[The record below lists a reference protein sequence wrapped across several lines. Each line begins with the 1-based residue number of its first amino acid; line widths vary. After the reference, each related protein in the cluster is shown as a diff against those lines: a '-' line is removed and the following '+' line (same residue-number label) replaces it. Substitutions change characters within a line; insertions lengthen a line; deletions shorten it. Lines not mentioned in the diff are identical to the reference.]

1 MIRKSKIRKIWFVR
15 ILSVHLWK
23 NNTIMTTIRKEKA
36 RFDTRLPQEQKNFFE
51 RAAIVGGYR
60 NLTDFVIMTVQEKA
74 KEIIEKRDQ
83 IIASQRDSTIF
94 FEAITKPAKP
104 NKALISAAKEY
115 KSLTSK

>member
-1 MIRKSKIRKIWFVR
+1 LVCTYFIRTFVE
-15 ILSVHLWK
+15 K
-23 NNTIMTTIRKEKA
+23 QTIMTTIRKEKA
-36 RFDTRLPQEQKNFFE
+36 RFDTRLSQEQKNFFE

-74 KEIIEKRDQ
+74 KEIIEEREQ
-83 IIASQRDSTIF
+83 IIASQRDSKMF